1 MHIILNKMV
10 QVMLLYVFVLFAFE
24 SSGVRPFAP
33 KLGRGQII
41 YLSPSLS
48 LYIYI
53 YIYIHTY
60 IYVYM
65 YICMYVIYIYI
76 YVLHV

>member
-48 LYIYI
+48 LYIYM
-53 YIYIHTY
+53 YTYIHIC

-65 YICMYVIYIYI
+65 YVCDIYI